1 MYDTKI
7 YDKAGKLRY
16 MLIKIA
22 CPDAGLNFPIT
33 KRHRILEYFH
43 MSNNLTIRIIWI
55 QLKGFA
61 DTFDNI

>member
-7 YDKAGKLRY
+7 YDKAGKLMY

-22 CPDAGLNFPIT
+22 CPDQG
-33 KRHRILEYFH
+33 KRHRILKWLH
-43 MSNNLTIRIIWI
+43 ISNDMRIRMICI

-61 DTFDNI
+61 DTFSNK

>member
-7 YDKAGKLRY
+7 YDKAGKLMY

-22 CPDAGLNFPIT
+22 CPYQGL
-33 KRHRILEYFH
+33 KRHRILKWLH
-43 MSNNLTIRIIWI
+43 ISNDMRIRMICI

-61 DTFDNI
+61 DTFNNI